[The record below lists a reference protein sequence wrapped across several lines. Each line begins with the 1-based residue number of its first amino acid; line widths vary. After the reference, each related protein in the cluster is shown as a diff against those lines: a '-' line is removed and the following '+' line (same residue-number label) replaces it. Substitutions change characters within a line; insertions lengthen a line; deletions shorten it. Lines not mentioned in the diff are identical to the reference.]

1 MESLDESGFIN
12 TNDDLILEP
21 VTQSVNT
28 FTSVRV
34 ETLSR
39 FVLLVIQTSD
49 SHANDL
55 KKIIKN
61 LNLHHVTFLCWVWG
75 KYYQSFSYKLN

>member
-1 MESLDESGFIN
+1 MESLDASGFIN

-28 FTSVRV
+28 FTSIRV
-34 ETLSR
+34 ETLSK

-49 SHANDL
+49 SH
-55 KKIIKN
+55 N
-61 LNLHHVTFLCWVWG
+61 LNLHHVTMK
-75 KYYQSFSYKLN
+75 KYYQSFLYKLN

>member
-1 MESLDESGFIN
+1 MESLDESGFII
-12 TNDDLILEP
+12 TNNDLIMEP

-28 FTSVRV
+28 FTLVCV

-49 SHANDL
+49 SQ
-55 KKIIKN
+55 N
-61 LNLHHVTFLCWVWG
+61 LNLHHVTILCWV
-75 KYYQSFSYKLN
+75 

>member
-1 MESLDESGFIN
+1 MESLNESGFIN
-12 TNDDLILEP
+12 TNDNLILEP

-28 FTSVRV
+28 FTSIRV

-55 KKIIKN
+55 KKKKNHN
-61 LNLHHVTFLCWVWG
+61 LNQHHVTILCWLWG
-75 KYYQSFSYKLN
+75 KYYQSFLYK